1 METTGCCKVG
11 LPIYSSCKLCALLNV
26 LHFVTFLL
34 LFLSLN
40 VLNGFVAKP
49 FFLIIGTLLN
59 ISFLCNLF
67 PLHSEIPSCNC
78 GTALVIIVG
87 DLSLRLI
94 KAAKA
99 MGVHV
104 EDPFVLVFNGS
115 AFSTDGPLPFLKH
128 SIRNSYRQLLL
139 QRSVHRRID
148 CAGPTTEVDIPLTR
162 KYFLSLTQPLH
173 KLMVRYFLTGAL
185 DHNQRLFKANLSPTP
200 ICPHYEQAEETA
212 HHIFWECCSWHS
224 VRTHYPILMKLYSLC
239 GAIWPNT
246 LLHCEWVDSS

>member
-1 METTGCCKVG
+1 MGVSRRVC
-11 LPIYSSCKLCALLNV
+11 
-26 LHFVTFLL
+26 
-34 LFLSLN
+34 
-40 VLNGFVAKP
+40 
-49 FFLIIGTLLN
+49 FLIIGTLLN
-59 ISFLCNLF
+59 ISDYVQSIPPTQRD
-67 PLHSEIPSCNC
+67 PLMQLWYRTRHYRWGP
-78 GTALVIIVG
+78 VF
-87 DLSLRLI
+87 RLI

-173 KLMVRYFLTGAL
+173 
-185 DHNQRLFKANLSPTP
+185 
-200 ICPHYEQAEETA
+200 
-212 HHIFWECCSWHS
+212 
-224 VRTHYPILMKLYSLC
+224 
-239 GAIWPNT
+239 
-246 LLHCEWVDSS
+246 

>member
-1 METTGCCKVG
+1 MGC
-11 LPIYSSCKLCALLNV
+11 
-26 LHFVTFLL
+26 
-34 LFLSLN
+34 
-40 VLNGFVAKP
+40 VAKG
-49 FFLIIGTLLN
+49 FFLDYRHLVEYILYVQSIPPTQRD
-59 ISFLCNLF
+59 
-67 PLHSEIPSCNC
+67 PLMQLWYRTRHYRWGP
-78 GTALVIIVG
+78 VF
-87 DLSLRLI
+87 RLI

-115 AFSTDGPLPFLKH
+115 AFSTDGHLPFLKH

-162 KYFLSLTQPLH
+162 KYVLSLTQPLH

-200 ICPHYEQAEETA
+200 ICPHCEQAEETA
-212 HHIFWECCSWHS
+212 HHIFLG
-224 VRTHYPILMKLYSLC
+224 VLFMAFRAYSLRYTYE
-239 GAIWPNT
+239 T
-246 LLHCEWVDSS
+246 L